1 MLLSFSHKLQ
11 SDNDVRSIQSLED
24 GGFSSCE
31 ILFPE
36 REPLDRQAKNLIDEV
51 SGTTNLRLTAHLP
64 FKNINIASEYQYV
77 RESSTE
83 LLTRVID
90 DISDY
95 VDIVTL
101 HTGYA
106 SFGSGSLERAIE
118 NNVLS
123 LTRICDHAGQYDL
136 LVGAENAT
144 NERHMVGK
152 TFPEM
157 ERIIRGVG
165 RGNLGITFDIGHANI
180 TGNIEDYLDKHEIIV
195 EVHAHD
201 NFGYMDEHLALGEGK
216 VSWGPVYDRIKDWEC
231 PLVLEQVTVAE
242 GMKSLDYLQGLT
254 AESGTYSRLNRIIRS
269 IRAAK
274 SSKELLHV
282 NSDMIDL
289 SEEALKLGGTGSLVN
304 HIISSCRDAM
314 ACRMAEIV
322 LAQLEGEKRLPRFR
336 FALLATGSFGRSEMS
351 VESDQDT
358 LLVIDDAVDDAG
370 REYFKAFAEAL
381 IDGLAASGFDRCRGN
396 MMASNPKWRGTTA
409 ELVSHLDD
417 KYERSVIMDTRY
429 VFGDRPLAHRF
440 LKTLHHRL
448 RTDPYYAI
456 EMAIPA
462 INADVGLEGDSFKIE
477 YRGDEEDGF
486 NIKKHGF
493 RIFSASIKA
502 LAVKHAI
509 SRTNVADRLW
519 KLRDL
524 GVIDAQEFKRFMFAY
539 DQLTRVMMLGYV
551 QNIRRGVVS
560 SEYVQPYSLSKKD
573 QQDLKEALRIVRE
586 MQGVVSSEFAIARTM
601 L

>member
-1 MLLSFSHKLQ
+1 VLLSYSHKLQ

-24 GGFSSCE
+24 SGFGCCE

-36 REPLDRQAKNLIDEV
+36 REPLDRQTKNLIDEV
-51 SGTTNLRLTAHLP
+51 SDTTNLRLTAHLP

-77 RESSTE
+77 QESSTE

-95 VDIVTL
+95 VDLVTL

-106 SFGSGSLERAIE
+106 SFGTGSLERAVE
-118 NNVLS
+118 NNILS
-123 LTRICDHAGQYDL
+123 LTRICDHADQYEI

-144 NERHMVGK
+144 NERNMVGK
-152 TFPEM
+152 TFREM
-157 ERIIRGVG
+157 EQLIRGVG
-165 RGNLGITFDIGHANI
+165 RGNLGITLDIGHANI
-180 TGNIEDYLDKHEIIV
+180 TGNIEDYLDQRELIV

-201 NFGYMDEHLALGEGK
+201 NFGYMDEHLAIGEGK
-216 VSWGPVYDRIKDWEC
+216 ISWGPVYDKIKDWEC
-231 PLVLEQVTVAE
+231 PLVFEQATLAD
-242 GMKSLDYLQGLT
+242 GLKSMKFLQGLT
-254 AESGTYSRLNRIIRS
+254 SESGTYSRLTRIIRA
-269 IRAAK
+269 IRTAN
-274 SSKELLHV
+274 SSKELLHL

-289 SEEALKLGGTGSLVN
+289 SEDALNQGGTGSMVN
-304 HIISSCRDAM
+304 HIVSSCRDAM
-314 ACRMAEIV
+314 ACRMAELV
-322 LAQLEGEKRLPRFR
+322 LAQLEGQKRLPRFR

-358 LLVIDDAVDDAG
+358 ILVIDDPVDDAG
-370 REYFKAFAEAL
+370 RAFFQDFSLAFVG
-381 IDGLAASGFDRCRGN
+381 GLASSGFDRCRGN
-396 MMASNPKWRGTTA
+396 MMASNPKWRGTIA
-409 ELVSHLDD
+409 ELISHLND

-440 LKTLHHRL
+440 LKILHHRL

-477 YRGDEEDGF
+477 YLGYEEDVF
-486 NIKKHGF
+486 NIKEHGF

-502 LAVKHAI
+502 LSVKHAI
-509 SRTNVADRLW
+509 SRTNVVDRLW

-524 GVIDAQEFKRFMFAY
+524 GVIDVTEFKRFMFAY

-551 QNIRRGVVS
+551 QNIRRGIVTN
-560 SEYVQPYSLSKKD
+560 EYVQPYALSKKD
-573 QQDLKEALRIVRE
+573 QDDLKEALRAVRE
-586 MQGVVSSEFAIARTM
+586 LQGVVSSQFAIAKTM

>member
-1 MLLSFSHKLQ
+1 VLLSFSHRLQ
-11 SDNDVRSIQSLED
+11 SDNDVRSIHSLED
-24 GGFSSCE
+24 SGFGSCE

-36 REPLDRQAKNLIDEV
+36 REPLDRQTRNLIDEV

-106 SFGSGSLERAIE
+106 SFGSGSLEQAVE
-118 NNVLS
+118 NNILS
-123 LTRICDHAGQYDL
+123 LTRICDHAEQYEI

-152 TFPEM
+152 TFREM
-157 ERIIRGVG
+157 EQLILGVG

-180 TGNIEDYLDKHEIIV
+180 TGNIEDYLDKHELIV

-201 NFGYMDEHLALGEGK
+201 NFGYTDEHLALGEGK

-231 PLVLEQVTVAE
+231 PLVLEQATLSE
-242 GMKSLDYLQGLT
+242 GLKSLDYLQSLT
-254 AESGTYSRLNRIIRS
+254 SESGTYSRLNRILRAIRL
-269 IRAAK
+269 AK
-274 SSKELLHV
+274 SSKEMLHI

-289 SEEALKLGGTGSLVN
+289 SEEALKLGGTGSMVN

-314 ACRMAEIV
+314 ACRMAELV
-322 LAQLEGEKRLPRFR
+322 LAQLEEEKRVPRFR

-358 LLVIDDAVDDAG
+358 LLVLGDEVDDAG
-370 REYFKAFAEAL
+370 REFARCFAGRLVEC
-381 IDGLAASGFDRCRGN
+381 LASSGFLRCKGN
-396 MMASNPKWRGTTA
+396 MMASNPKWRGTTT

-417 KYERSVIMDTRY
+417 RYERSVIMDTRY

-448 RTDPYYAI
+448 HTDPYYASELAI
-456 EMAIPA
+456 EALGA
-462 INADVGLEGDSFKIE
+462 EVGLEGDSFLIE
-477 YRGDEEDGF
+477 SRGEFEDEF
-486 NIKKHGF
+486 NVKKYGF

-502 LAVKHAI
+502 LAAKHGI
-509 SRTNVADRLW
+509 NRTNIADRLW
-519 KLRDL
+519 KLQDL
-524 GVIDAQEFKRFMFAY
+524 GVIDAAQFKRFMFAY
-539 DQLTRVMMLGYV
+539 DQLTRVMMLGYDN
-551 QNIRRGVVS
+551 NIRRGVVTNDL
-560 SEYVQPYSLSKKD
+560 VQPYMLSKKD
-573 QQDLKEALRIVRE
+573 QQDLKEALRIVQE
-586 MQGVVSSEFAIARTM
+586 MQGVVSSQFAIARTM